1 MADGGRIQM
10 VSLLSKPQSYACSK
24 EFPTHV
30 SVNIRFSRD
39 GLILITSNII
49 ITIFQK
55 CSFVLLP
62 EDLVLLGCDTV
73 LLGV

>member
-1 MADGGRIQM
+1 MTDGGRNQM

-30 SVNIRFSRD
+30 SENVRFSID

-49 ITIFQK
+49 ITILQK
-55 CSFVLLP
+55 WSSVLLP
-62 EDLVLLGCDTV
+62 EN
-73 LLGV
+73 

>member
-1 MADGGRIQM
+1 MA
-10 VSLLSKPQSYACSK
+10 SLLSKPQSYACSK

-30 SVNIRFSRD
+30 SETIRFSRD
-39 GLILITSNII
+39 RLILITSSRI
-49 ITIFQK
+49 ITTLQK

-62 EDLVLLGCDTV
+62 EDLVLLGCDPV

>member
-1 MADGGRIQM
+1 MTEGGRNQM
-10 VSLLSKPQSYACSK
+10 VSLLSKPQSYAYSK

-30 SVNIRFSRD
+30 SENIRFSRD

-62 EDLVLLGCDTV
+62 GDSVLLECDTV

>member
-1 MADGGRIQM
+1 M
-10 VSLLSKPQSYACSK
+10 VSLLSKPQSYAYSK

-30 SVNIRFSRD
+30 SGNIRFSRD

-49 ITIFQK
+49 ITILQK
-55 CSFVLLP
+55 CSLVLLS
-62 EDLVLLGCDTV
+62 EDSVLLGCDTV

>member
-1 MADGGRIQM
+1 M
-10 VSLLSKPQSYACSK
+10 VSLLSKPQSYAYSK

-30 SVNIRFSRD
+30 SENIRFSRD

-49 ITIFQK
+49 ITFQK
-55 CSFVLLP
+55 CSFVMLP
-62 EDLVLLGCDTV
+62 EDSFLLECDTV